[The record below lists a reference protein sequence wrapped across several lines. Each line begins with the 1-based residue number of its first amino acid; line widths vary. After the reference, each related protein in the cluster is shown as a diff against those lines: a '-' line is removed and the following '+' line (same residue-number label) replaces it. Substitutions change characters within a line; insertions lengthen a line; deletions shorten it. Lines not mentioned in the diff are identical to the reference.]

1 MLKKIISGGQTGA
14 DRAALDVAINLE
26 IPHGGW
32 VPKGRLAEDG
42 PIPERYHLREIG
54 IPSYEQRTEQNVI
67 DSDGTLIISHGSLTG
82 GSAYTQAM
90 AFKHN
95 KPWLHIDLMQTDAFR
110 ASLEIELWI
119 SENRIEVLNI
129 AGPRESKDKNIYQAT
144 KDILE
149 VVLYLIRF
157 DINIPAY
164 IPFLNFRKK
173 LDSSKL
179 PKTVEGVVELLISDL
194 STKEKVLIAK
204 MKQEDVIT
212 LTTKIAPVIQT
223 EFKLDTGN
231 EELLKSCCE
240 TEDKDAIDADE
251 AAWVILG
258 RLWNRIRAMHKM
270 RLIK

>member
-42 PIPERYHLREIG
+42 QIPERYHLQEITT
-54 IPSYEQRTEQNVI
+54 PSYEQRTERNVV
-67 DSDGTLIISHGSLTG
+67 DSDGTLILSHGPLAG

-90 AFKHN
+90 AIKHK
-95 KPWLHIDLMQTDAFR
+95 KPWLHIDLIQTDAFC
-110 ASLEIELWI
+110 ASLEIESWI

-129 AGPRESKDKNIYQAT
+129 AGPRESKDQNIYQAT

-149 VVLYLIRF
+149 VVLHIIRF
-157 DINIPAY
+157 DINIPSY

-173 LDSSKL
+173 LDMSKL
-179 PKTVEGVVELLISDL
+179 PKAVEDVVDLLISDL

-204 MKQEDVIT
+204 MKEEDIHA
-212 LTTKIAPVIQT
+212 LNTKVAPVIKT

-231 EELLKSCCE
+231 EELLKSCSE
-240 TEDKDAIDADE
+240 IEGKDTLNADE
-251 AAWVILG
+251 AAGVILG
-258 RLWNRIRAMHKM
+258 SLWNQIRAMHKM